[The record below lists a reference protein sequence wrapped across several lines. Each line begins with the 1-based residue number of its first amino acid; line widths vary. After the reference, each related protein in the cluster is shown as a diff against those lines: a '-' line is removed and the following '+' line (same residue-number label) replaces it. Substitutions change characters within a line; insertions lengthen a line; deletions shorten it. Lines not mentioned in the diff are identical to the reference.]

1 MRFFTGNGE
10 KTRIYAC
17 FQGIKVPA
25 LKCGYWSEAA
35 AAHNTGLKKQERK
48 VSVRRPSVLTSR
60 GAGPGIYHLIPKSD
74 IVGNDVLVKH
84 LFTETAL

>member
-1 MRFFTGNGE
+1 MRFFTGNRK

-17 FQGIKVPA
+17 FRGIKVPT

-35 AAHNTGLKKQERK
+35 AANNTGLKKQERK
-48 VSVRRPSVLTSR
+48 ASLRKPSVLTCR
-60 GAGPGIYHLIPKSD
+60 GASPGIYYLIPKSD